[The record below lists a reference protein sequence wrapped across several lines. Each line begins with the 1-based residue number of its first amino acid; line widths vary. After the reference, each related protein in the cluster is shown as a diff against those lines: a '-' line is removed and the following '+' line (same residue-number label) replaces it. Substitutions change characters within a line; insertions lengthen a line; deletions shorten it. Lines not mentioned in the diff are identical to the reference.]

1 MINDFNFLAPILARM
16 YPSNSFVDGSAIG
29 SLLPVLKI
37 PITALTAVPQRG
49 QLQTFVPTV
58 SEERTPPVRALL
70 LARVLLQ
77 ISFACFLFGPAPLL
91 LVLPFL
97 VALFFQ
103 LALPLIE
110 EDARGHPGFGFG

>member
-1 MINDFNFLAPILARM
+1 MINDFNFLAPILAGM

-37 PITALTAVPQRG
+37 PITALRAVTRRG
-49 QLQTFVPTV
+49 KLQTFVPTV
-58 SEERTPPVRALL
+58 PEERTSPVCALL

-77 ISFACFLFGPAPLL
+77 ISSACFLFSPAPLL
-91 LVLPFL
+91 LVLSLL

-103 LALPLIE
+103 LVLPLIE
-110 EDARGHPGFGFG
+110 EDARGHPGFGSG